1 MILFSSCS
9 SFAPARR
16 GRMAGRCCAAA
27 LAWLATAGAP
37 AEGAPTAKD
46 AAPALLSTGSAPK
59 WKNDKELKALAE
71 AGDPE
76 ASFEWGD
83 RLLEGVGMTAD
94 PAVAVPFFERAAQ
107 ADRADAWF
115 RLGKIFHEG
124 LGVPRDYARGFGYFV
139 EAARRGVP
147 EAQHNVGAMLVSG
160 RGVKRDYA
168 EGLAWLIVA
177 EKFGA
182 MSMAQAQVRARL
194 TKRPAEIAR
203 GERRAVE
210 LLAEI
215 ETKGAAAPK
224 AVLRTGTA
232 PAGAFAA
239 GLEPF
244 KPAAPTPPKVTLD
257 AGPGGLPPVA
267 PSWPTLPAAGGKP

>member
-1 MILFSSCS
+1 MISY
-9 SFAPARR
+9 FAGSPLIRVRREARSIR
-16 GRMAGRCCAAA
+16 GCAAA
-27 LAWLATAGAP
+27 LAWLALAGALSAGAP
-37 AEGAPTAKD
+37 PATD
-46 AAPALLSTGSAPK
+46 AAPALVSTGSAPK
-59 WKNDKELKALAE
+59 WKNDRELQAAAE

-76 ASFEWGD
+76 ASFAWGD
-83 RLLEGVGMTAD
+83 RLLEGVGRPAD
-94 PAVAVPFFERAAQ
+94 PAAAVPFFERAAQ

-194 TKRPAEIAR
+194 AKRPAEIAK
-203 GERRAVE
+203 GERRAAE

-215 ETKGAAAPK
+215 ETKGAATPK
-224 AVLRTGTA
+224 AALKESAAA
-232 PAGAFAA
+232 PAEERFRPAPPPPPQVKVEARPEAFR
-239 GLEPF
+239 
-244 KPAAPTPPKVTLD
+244 PAAPAL
-257 AGPGGLPPVA
+257 
-267 PSWPTLPAAGGKP
+267 PTLPATGTKP

>member
-1 MILFSSCS
+1 MNAPSVIFPWFS
-9 SFAPARR
+9 ARR
-16 GRMAGRCCAAA
+16 GRLAVRCGVLVPGVLA
-27 LAWLATAGAP
+27 LAGVAAVGASP
-37 AEGAPTAKD
+37 APVKD
-46 AAPALLSTGSAPK
+46 VAPALVSTGSAPR
-59 WKNDKELKALAE
+59 WKNDRELKAAAE

-76 ASFEWGD
+76 ASFAWGD
-83 RLLEGVGMTAD
+83 RLLEGVGGPAD
-94 PAVAVPFFERAAQ
+94 PAAAVPFFERAAQ

-139 EAARRGVP
+139 EAAQRGVP

-182 MSMAQAQVRARL
+182 MSMAQAQVRERLAR
-194 TKRPAEIAR
+194 RPAEIAK
-203 GERRAVE
+203 GERRATE

-215 ETKGAAAPK
+215 ETKGAATPK
-224 AVLRTGTA
+224 AVLKATA
-232 PAGAFAA
+232 TAGREEPLRPAPPPPPEVQVEARSGA
-239 GLEPF
+239 LR
-244 KPAAPTPPKVTLD
+244 PAAP
-257 AGPGGLPPVA
+257 ALPL
-267 PSWPTLPAAGGKP
+267 LPATGTKP